1 MLNWREYRVKL
12 DSIDV
17 SLGDDIIWPE
27 FHE

>member
-12 DSIDV
+12 DSNDV
-17 SLGDDIIWPE
+17 SLGNDMMWPE